1 MKSKRSA
8 AALLPAAYAPWL
20 AALKDRVRSAHLQA
34 AARVN
39 QELLRLYWE
48 IGAALVEA
56 QQNEGWGQ
64 AVIPRLARDL
74 RTEFPEMQGFSERN
88 LGYMVRFAREYG
100 SPPILQQPAAK
111 LENAR
116 KGTQPVAQISGEP
129 ASSIVPQPAAQ
140 LLPPDAAS
148 LNLPPPVAKLCWP
161 DPTSAISQQL
171 AAKLPWFH
179 HVILLEKVK
188 DRAARAWYMQ
198 ATVAHGW
205 SRAVLTAQIAQ
216 RAHARAGQAVTN
228 FAATLPPPQSDLAQ
242 QTLRDPYLFDFL
254 TLGPAARE
262 RDLEQGLADH
272 IQQFLVSLGTGFA
285 FVGRQVHLEV
295 GGQDYYLDLLFYHL
309 RLRCFVVVDLKMEAF
324 QPEFAGKMN
333 FYLSAVDDQLR
344 HRDDQPSLGLLLCQ
358 EKNRLTVEYA
368 LRDLKKPI
376 GVAEWRT
383 RLVDS
388 LPKKLQGSLPS
399 VAEIE
404 RELGGRQE

>member
-1 MKSKRSA
+1 MKSKRNA

-20 AALKDRVRSAHLQA
+20 AALKDRVRSSQLQA
-34 AARVN
+34 ASRIN
-39 QELLRLYWE
+39 HELLRLYWDLGRAIAE
-48 IGAALVEA
+48 HQKKA
-56 QQNEGWGQ
+56 GWGA
-64 AVIPRLARDL
+64 AVIPRLAADL
-74 RTEFPEMQGFSERN
+74 HAEFPDMAGFSERN
-88 LGYMVRFAREYG
+88 FGRMVAFYREYPG
-100 SPPILQQPAAK
+100 LFAILPQPAAK
-111 LENAR
+111 LSEAANESPSAAHVP
-116 KGTQPVAQISGEP
+116 GATATP
-129 ASSIVPQPAAQ
+129 IVPQAA
-140 LLPPDAAS
+140 
-148 LNLPPPVAKLCWP
+148 AKL
-161 DPTSAISQQL
+161 DLGAETPTRVQQL
-171 AAKLPWFH
+171 AAQIPWFH

-188 DRAARAWYMQ
+188 DRATRAWYLQ
-198 ATVAHGW
+198 AAVAHGW
-205 SRAVLTAQIAQ
+205 SRSVLTAQIAQ

-228 FAATLPPPQSDLAQ
+228 FATTLPPPQSALAV

-254 TLGPAARE
+254 SLGPAARE

-272 IQQFLVSLGTGFA
+272 IQQFLVSLGSGFA

-333 FYLSAVDDQLR
+333 FYLSAVDDQMR

-404 RELGGRQE
+404 RELGGRK